1 MMAITAAEELGIEPG
16 KIKISIGDT
25 ALGLDGPASGGSTTT
40 PTVSPAVR
48 SACYRAKQKLFEK
61 VAEKMKVDV
70 SDLDTKGG
78 EVVSKSSGKKMS
90 WKDAC
95 ALIRQGTIVA
105 QGEHVRHP
113 SLPEDQ
119 KGDGLENFGS
129 GAYGA
134 QFAEVEVDP
143 ETGKVYVKKILAVQD
158 IGKTLAKTQTIS
170 QMCGAVIQGTSYALL
185 EERIMDN
192 MTGRQIN
199 PNMEDYKILNSMEM
213 PEIVPIMV
221 DVYDPVNNTSAKGLG
236 EPPHIPTAAAIGCA
250 VANALGK
257 PVRSIPIT
265 PDKVLAVLNS
275 REG

>member
-1 MMAITAAEELGIEPG
+1 
-16 KIKISIGDT
+16 
-25 ALGLDGPASGGSTTT
+25 
-40 PTVSPAVR
+40 
-48 SACYRAKQKLFEK
+48 
-61 VAEKMKVDV
+61 
-70 SDLDTKGG
+70 
-78 EVVSKSSGKKMS
+78 
-90 WKDAC
+90 
-95 ALIRQGTIVA
+95 
-105 QGEHVRHP
+105 
-113 SLPEDQ
+113 
-119 KGDGLENFGS
+119 
-129 GAYGA
+129 
-134 QFAEVEVDP
+134 
-143 ETGKVYVKKILAVQD
+143 
-158 IGKTLAKTQTIS
+158 
-170 QMCGAVIQGTSYALL
+170 
-185 EERIMDN
+185 